1 MPNLHFSD
9 ELYVPI
15 SSRKLDLSV
24 VGFAL
29 CVCVVQDVFGGHAF
43 LCAIVLALQLSQSY
57 PSAVLCPGSA
67 AV

>member
-1 MPNLHFSD
+1 M
-9 ELYVPI
+9 PI

-43 LCAIVLALQLSQSY
+43 LCAIVLALQLSQSC